1 MRYYYIISL
10 MLFVI
15 ALDFR
20 SIHSVN
26 VVCRDPDVGGT
37 SQNKDRKFVL
47 LGSEDSGGAGVGNFL
62 IFYPAAFYFA
72 AVTGRDLIIH
82 DNSVLGE
89 MCAIVQCGF
98 PFVSQVRLAFPK
110 IVNDQTLK
118 HVEGLKFGD
127 FIKYMENGKAVD
139 APIVSAVGYQSKS
152 DWWVWFNTTVHCIRK
167 ITGCDLGDVMCA
179 ERHAYQRLIRGPFK
193 AGFTEKEEKRI
204 QGVAENF
211 KLALLTL
218 PHSYAPRL
226 DLAIHLRLQFAHF
239 ENQADANNPDY
250 KKEVQDWLDSSERQ
264 QVYQA
269 MYDRVKDHV
278 KQLRPNE
285 SSISDSDPVYIYL
298 AADNEEVKDHFYHYL
313 LSSNYTAPIQIMKV
327 DAASIHHVKNFNVF
341 KKHTN
346 NEGVLDLVFDWY
358 ALSLAN
364 TILAWRKGGTS
375 MLSTFVHS
383 AQKLSGT
390 TDRTD
395 NSQGRGIGTRGYQL
409 VRDKRG
415 NLRFDLFWG
424 YTFLEDFQ
432 IKRIRE

>member
-1 MRYYYIISL
+1 M
-10 MLFVI
+10 
-15 ALDFR
+15 
-20 SIHSVN
+20 H
-26 VVCRDPDVGGT
+26 
-37 SQNKDRKFVL
+37 
-47 LGSEDSGGAGVGNFL
+47 
-62 IFYPAAFYFA
+62 
-72 AVTGRDLIIH
+72 
-82 DNSVLGE
+82 
-89 MCAIVQCGF
+89 
-98 PFVSQVRLAFPK
+98 
-110 IVNDQTLK
+110 
-118 HVEGLKFGD
+118 
-127 FIKYMENGKAVD
+127 
-139 APIVSAVGYQSKS
+139 
-152 DWWVWFNTTVHCIRK
+152 
-167 ITGCDLGDVMCA
+167 
-179 ERHAYQRLIRGPFK
+179 
-193 AGFTEKEEKRI
+193 
-204 QGVAENF
+204 
-211 KLALLTL
+211 
-218 PHSYAPRL
+218 
-226 DLAIHLRLQFAHF
+226 
-239 ENQADANNPDY
+239 
-250 KKEVQDWLDSSERQ
+250 
-264 QVYQA
+264 
-269 MYDRVKDHV
+269 DRVKDHV

-285 SSISDSDPVYIYL
+285 SSIADSDPVYIYL